1 MWPEGWMITLKQP
14 ELSLQKSPFTLR
26 LTYGRL
32 LRSVGPASAA
42 FSSGLRSDTPSTA
55 FFCGYQAAIRFVDP
69 LLEAE
74 QWGALC
80 VSEKGLKSLSSMTT
94 RLDHER
100 GWLSGVKSHA
110 LMMGQGMDWL
120 YILAKRGDDIVAL
133 KVAANSDGIRIIPN
147 QKPQPFVPDA
157 QHSAIAL
164 EAVDVKAAVIFT
176 DAHANIN
183 RPFRYWEDVCVGL
196 AFAGW
201 IVRQLIM
208 QESDV
213 SLDFSDAIQKIQS
226 EFSNNT
232 QGYSIDTLQLVDD
245 LYREMMIAG
254 DQIVGDSAVSWK
266 RDRLLLALGEKAR
279 QMLREKMAD

>member
-1 MWPEGWMITLKQP
+1 MVTLKQP

-32 LRSVGPASAA
+32 LRSVGPAGAA

-55 FFCGYQAAIRFVDP
+55 FFCGYQAAIRFVDAS
-69 LLEAE
+69 LEAE
-74 QWGALC
+74 QWGAFC
-80 VSEKGLKSLSSMTT
+80 VSEKGLKSLSSMKT
-94 RLDHER
+94 RLDQER

-120 YILAKRGDDIVAL
+120 YILAKRDDDIVAL
-133 KVAANSDGIRIIPN
+133 KIDANSDGIRIIPSD
-147 QKPQPFVPDA
+147 KSQPFVPDA
-157 QHSAIAL
+157 VHSAIAL
-164 EAVDVKAAVIFT
+164 EAVDVKAAVIFI

-196 AFAGW
+196 AFSGW
-201 IVRQLIM
+201 IVRQLIE
-208 QESDV
+208 QDCDISIE
-213 SLDFSDAIQKIQS
+213 LIDAIQKIQT

-232 QGYSIDTLQLVDD
+232 QGYKIDTLKLVDD

-254 DQIVGDSAVSWK
+254 DKILGDASILWN
-266 RDRLLLALGEKAR
+266 RDRVLMVLGDKAR
-279 QMLREKMAD
+279 QTLREKMAD